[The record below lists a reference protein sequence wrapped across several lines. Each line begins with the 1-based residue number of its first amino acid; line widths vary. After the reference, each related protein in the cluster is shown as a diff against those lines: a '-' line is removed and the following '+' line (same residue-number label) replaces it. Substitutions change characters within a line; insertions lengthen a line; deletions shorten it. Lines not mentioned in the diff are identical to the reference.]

1 MENNQVPTHG
11 ALKAGPV
18 QVTVGHQPQSERD
31 HAESSDESSCNDKMG
46 HGHGIDQH
54 QQAKQGREH
63 DGSSK
68 KNESEEPT
76 PRRSNR
82 ISMIA
87 SSNKNMGR
95 DKVKF
100 DKTAANQGSMRRS
113 QRLAAKKSKAES
125 GRKGHQAGKKGKAE
139 SSRKGHQAG
148 KKSKAQSGRK
158 GHQAG
163 MRGKNS
169 LNKKNN

>member
-31 HAESSDESSCNDKMG
+31 HAASSESSDESSCNDKMG
-46 HGHGIDQH
+46 HGHGTDQR
-54 QQAKQGREH
+54 AKHGREH

-68 KNESEEPT
+68 KNESEAPT

-87 SSNKNMGR
+87 SSNKNMDR
-95 DKVKF
+95 DKAKS
-100 DKTAANQGSMRRS
+100 DKTVAKQGSMRS
-113 QRLAAKKSKAES
+113 SPRLAAKKYKAES
-125 GRKGHQAGKKGKAE
+125 GRKGHQAGKRGKAE
-139 SSRKGHQAG
+139 
-148 KKSKAQSGRK
+148 SGRK

-163 MRGKNS
+163 IRGKANSSKKNHGKNS
-169 LNKKNN
+169 LNRKNN